1 MNNRGQY
8 RQHLFEQPV
17 ALIGAAPTA
26 PRLDYEGAGIAF
38 GIGTLLGILIGSK
51 LTFHAPVRR
60 RRHP

>member
-1 MNNRGQY
+1 MNDRGQY

-17 ALIGAAPTA
+17 ALIGAAPIT
-26 PRLDYEGAGIAF
+26 PRLDYGDAGIAL

-51 LTFHAPVRR
+51 LTFHAPIRR